1 MSHRPGQVAAP
12 DLGPGS
18 SKLHHVQFSPRA
30 GRRNIYKIQDYPVLS
45 NRSGRRSSRAA
56 GAVARAKMPSQ
67 SLNSLLKLNGEKAY
81 TTSRRDP
88 GGFVSGFSASC

>member
-1 MSHRPGQVAAP
+1 MSHWPGQVAAP

-56 GAVARAKMPSQ
+56 GAVARAKMPLHSC
-67 SLNSLLKLNGEKAY
+67 SLRKLNGEKAY

-88 GGFVSGFSASC
+88 GGFVPGFSASC